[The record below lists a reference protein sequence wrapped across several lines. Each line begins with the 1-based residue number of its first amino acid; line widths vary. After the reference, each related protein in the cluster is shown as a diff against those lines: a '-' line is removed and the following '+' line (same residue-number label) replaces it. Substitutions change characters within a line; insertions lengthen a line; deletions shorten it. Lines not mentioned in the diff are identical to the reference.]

1 MIPPSE
7 QSPVISKYCTVYIDA
22 LNKALEAFC
31 SYSGKAF
38 DEVMANILRPIADAM
53 DISKVFVDRQIE
65 TDGETRLIRI
75 YQWSR
80 SGDQQ
85 EIVKDK
91 YIPGSIMRTRWLDIL
106 RLGDCVNQRLSEMS
120 GGERDIML
128 EYGLKSIIIV
138 PVFMQCEFWG
148 CVVFQDSE
156 YERQMDDDC
165 LNIIY
170 SFARL
175 CANAVAR
182 DEMEREIARQN
193 EINKIIAEEVVEA
206 EERTRIMLDATPL
219 SCQLWTSDF
228 GILDCNNTAIELFGL
243 KDKQEFIEKFT
254 DFSPEYQPDGRNSR
268 EAGRKHTAEAF
279 ETGHNVFDWM
289 HILPDGTFLPVEVT
303 LVRVRYKN
311 NFVVASFTRDLR
323 QIKKMESNILRLES
337 ESEKIYYD
345 PLTGIYNRRFFD
357 EGLNRVVNT
366 LSRSGGILSLMMVD
380 IDFFKNYNDTYG
392 HAAGDECLKTIAETL
407 SKSTSRVDDFVARYG
422 GEEFAVVLPNT
433 EEEGARMIAEKMLE
447 NIRECNM
454 PHANS
459 STADIVTVS
468 IGVTTGKV
476 GSGRRSDDFIVRAD
490 EQLYKSKQSGRN
502 KYNFCTL

>member
-1 MIPPSE
+1 MTPPSE
-7 QSPVISKYCTVYIDA
+7 QRRVMSGRCAVLIDA

-31 SYSGKAF
+31 SYSGKTF
-38 DEVMANILRPIADAM
+38 GKVMANILRPIAEAM
-53 DISKVFVDRQIE
+53 DISKVFVDRQIQTNE
-65 TDGETRLIRI
+65 ESRLMRV
-75 YQWSR
+75 YQWSKYGGEPDINNDR
-80 SGDQQ
+80 
-85 EIVKDK
+85 
-91 YIPGSIMRTRWLDIL
+91 YIPESAAGSKWLDIL
-106 RLGDCVNQRLSEMS
+106 RQGECINQCVSDMS
-120 GGERDIML
+120 GDEKDIMD
-128 EYGLKSIIIV
+128 EFGVKSIIII
-138 PVFMQCEFWG
+138 PVFMQGDFWG
-148 CVVFQDSE
+148 CVVFLDSE
-156 YERQMDDDC
+156 NERLMDEDC
-165 LNIIY
+165 ISIIY

-182 DEMEREIARQN
+182 DEMEREITRQN
-193 EINKIIAEEVVEA
+193 EINKIIANEVLEA

-219 SCQLWTSDF
+219 SCQLWTDNF

-243 KDKQEFIEKFT
+243 KDKQEFIERFME
-254 DFSPEYQPDGRNSR
+254 FSPEYQPDGRNSK
-268 EAGRKHTAEAF
+268 EAGIKYTSEAF
-279 ETGHNVFDWM
+279 KTGQNVFDWM
-289 HILPDGTFLPVEVT
+289 HVLPDGTLLPVEVT

-357 EGLNRVVNT
+357 EGVNRVVNT

-392 HAAGDECLKTIAETL
+392 HTAGDECLKTIAEIL

-433 EEEGARMIAEKMLE
+433 EEEGARMIADKMLE

-454 PHANS
+454 PHENS
-459 STADIVTVS
+459 SVADIVTIS

-476 GSGRRSDDFIVRAD
+476 NPGQRADDFIVRAD